1 MRTTMR
7 GLGEVFITLGIVILL
22 FVVYQL
28 YWTGI
33 LADQARADEM
43 RKLEEA
49 RKRLVASQPKDQ
61 PVSQNPAKQ
70 PPYEDGEPFGT
81 MYVPRFGSGWYKTI
95 RPGTTPKELQKGLGW
110 YKGSAQA
117 GDDGNFAIA
126 GHRKTYGDPF
136 LNVPKL
142 QVGDKVVIEG
152 VSEWFVYSIDKPVSL
167 SGEKA
172 VLKTIPEDVHVLDP
186 VPEKA
191 YTTPGKYITLTTCE
205 PEFGSTHRL
214 IVWGHLESRTP
225 LAAGKPAALQG

>member
-1 MRTTMR
+1 MR